1 MRSRKPWFRRIL
13 AEEDPVDVPFTKL
26 HKWVTELPD
35 FGDDP
40 DGVTEAKLKAIQMA
54 WYEEVKG

>member
-13 AEEDPVDVPFTKL
+13 AEEDPVDVPFTTL

>member
-13 AEEDPVDVPFTKL
+13 AEEDPVDVPLTTL
-26 HKWVTELPD
+26 HMWVTELPD